1 MLSRLLRFLNRKGF
15 EVILMTISSEKLNPK
30 YLIYNTLDFVNNL
43 IKGCKK
49 LDGKFLTAF

>member
-30 YLIYNTLDFVNNL
+30 YLIYNTLDFINNL
-43 IKGCKK
+43 INRCKK